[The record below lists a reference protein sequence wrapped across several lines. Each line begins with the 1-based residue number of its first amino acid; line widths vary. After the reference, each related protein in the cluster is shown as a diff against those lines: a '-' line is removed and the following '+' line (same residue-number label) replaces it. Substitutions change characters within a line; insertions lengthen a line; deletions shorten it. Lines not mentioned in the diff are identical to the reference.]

1 MLSEGG
7 DSTETQEAGF
17 GDLHK
22 AFGFYSTLHELSG
35 GCLIKENKLLS
46 LSVAEVYLKI
56 QYRSHEA
63 GCIERYQEIKKRN
76 ATRNNRVR

>member
-1 MLSEGG
+1 MLSERGS
-7 DSTETQEAGF
+7 DSAVEEAGF
-17 GDLHK
+17 KELHK